1 MLRLLNAQI
10 HRCHGGRIVANWVCL
25 LIATA
30 CFAQA
35 PDALP
40 TIGPQFLLQGD
51 RISEA
56 RADPAAL
63 RAFIEAYRNDRDAEA
78 WRFGLLALKDN
89 LFVPDDFVTGF
100 LEPLAQRIDNVGEW
114 PPAEDLVRY
123 QLRFSNQGQ
132 MDLWVN
138 TRLGMLCEVR
148 LGGPAAALEDKT
160 VTRPSTPIS
169 LRDALGF
176 FRNQQVRLGM
186 IPEKMVFSAAYYGRG
201 ESVLLAASFL
211 ESSVRPPSPP
221 RRYIMCGQFW
231 NPFIGEGSPREYL
244 AAVLRELPQAT
255 DAQRRAAVHAYLSL
269 SDPEAM
275 MLTSYRDI
283 PGAKRGA
290 LDPDLQRAIGPL
302 THFNR
307 GRDSEQDVYVVYT
320 WRRLGGVLKR
330 HRFTFESE
338 SRAAIE
344 EVVLGNKMGTASY
357 HM

>member
-1 MLRLLNAQI
+1 M
-10 HRCHGGRIVANWVCL
+10 
-25 LIATA
+25 
-30 CFAQA
+30 
-35 PDALP
+35 D
-40 TIGPQFLLQGD
+40 
-51 RISEA
+51 
-56 RADPAAL
+56 
-63 RAFIEAYRNDRDAEA
+63 AYRNDRGDKA
-78 WRFGLLALKDN
+78 WRLGLHALKDN
-89 LFVPDDFVTGF
+89 LLVSDDFTTDF
-100 LEPLAQRIDNVGEW
+100 LGSQAQRIDNISERSLADHV
-114 PPAEDLVRY
+114 AAYR
-123 QLRFSNQGQ
+123 LRFSNHGQ
-132 MDLWVN
+132 MDLRVDM
-138 TRLGMLCEVR
+138 RLRMLCEVR
-148 LGGPAAALEDKT
+148 LSGPATALDDKT
-160 VTRPSTPIS
+160 VIRPSTPIN

-176 FRNQQVRLGM
+176 FRNHQVRLGL
-186 IPEKMVFSAAYYGRG
+186 IPEKMSFSAAYYGRG

-211 ESSVRPPSPP
+211 ESSVGPPSPP

-244 AAVLRELPQAT
+244 AAVLRELPHAT

-290 LDPDLQRAIGPL
+290 FDPDLQRAIGPL
-302 THFNR
+302 THFKR

-338 SRAAIE
+338 GRADIE
-344 EVVLGNKMGTASY
+344 ETVLGNKMGAASY